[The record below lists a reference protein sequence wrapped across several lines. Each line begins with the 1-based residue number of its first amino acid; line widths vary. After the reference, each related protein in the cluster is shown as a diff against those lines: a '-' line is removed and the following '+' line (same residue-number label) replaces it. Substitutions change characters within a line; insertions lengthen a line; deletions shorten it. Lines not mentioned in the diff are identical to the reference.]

1 MTTTQEVLNKELEEI
16 IIARCG
22 RVYARRLIK
31 DLENL
36 CNNSVKNSSTTT
48 NKRIIAT

>member
-22 RVYARRLIK
+22 KIYK
-31 DLENL
+31 
-36 CNNSVKNSSTTT
+36 TTY
-48 NKRIIAT
+48 KRFSRFIA